1 MSDAPT
7 AAPWEELHE
16 FWDIPYHITQDEL
29 RELVKKQT
37 GVVFHTE
44 DSVHRTV
51 GTRTI
56 YLNQVAGM
64 QEYGLSAGRFG
75 LIVNDPEG
83 HGSAYYEGILLIYEE
98 ISRGKLKAP
107 GTVKKKTWNRRRVC
121 VR

>member
-1 MSDAPT
+1 MRETGAYEEDGFTVTGLPAPVKRGAAKSDAPT

-29 RELVKKQT
+29 RELVKNQT

-44 DSVHRTV
+44 DSVHRIV

-64 QEYGLSAGRFG
+64 QEYGYPL
-75 LIVNDPEG
+75 D
-83 HGSAYYEGILLIYEE
+83 GSG
-98 ISRGKLKAP
+98 
-107 GTVKKKTWNRRRVC
+107 
-121 VR
+121 